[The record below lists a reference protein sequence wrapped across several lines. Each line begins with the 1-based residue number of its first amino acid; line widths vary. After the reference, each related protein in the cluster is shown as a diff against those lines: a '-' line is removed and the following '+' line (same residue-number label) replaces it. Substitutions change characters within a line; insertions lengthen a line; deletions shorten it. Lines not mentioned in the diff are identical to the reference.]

1 MRLVADRL
9 LVVFARAPG
18 REARDK
24 GLPLERGSGFFT
36 AVADGW
42 RRAARRVGAAVAISA
57 PPEDLRAW
65 RRALAGSRDVR
76 WIEQRGA
83 SFGARLEDTARRA
96 ASLARHAVVTGGDVI
111 PSVAVLEA
119 AFAALASGAGA
130 VLAPSHDGGV
140 SMLSLPEDPDLLRS
154 IGTRRR
160 DVFRDLRRR
169 LTERGREIAIIDRVA
184 DVDGLRSLRGAPVTG
199 TLREMASLLR
209 REAAARPFVSFESG
223 RSANVSPAIG
233 SPVLRGPPLPA

>member
-1 MRLVADRL
+1 MSPVADRL

-24 GLPLERGSGFFT
+24 GLPLERGSEFF
-36 AVADGW
+36 AAIANEW

-83 SFGARLEDTARRA
+83 SFGVRLEDTARRA

-111 PSVAVLEA
+111 PTAAVLEA

-140 SMLSLPEDPDLLRS
+140 SMLSVPEDPDLLRS

-169 LTERGREIAIIDRVA
+169 LTERGREVVIIDRVA
-184 DVDGLRSLRGAPVTG
+184 DVDGARSLRGVPVTA
-199 TLREMASLLR
+199 TLRAMASLLCR
-209 REAAARPFVSFESG
+209 AAAVRLFVPLEPG
-223 RSANVSPAIG
+223 RSAYLPAIG
-233 SPVLRGPPLPA
+233 PPVLRGPPLPA